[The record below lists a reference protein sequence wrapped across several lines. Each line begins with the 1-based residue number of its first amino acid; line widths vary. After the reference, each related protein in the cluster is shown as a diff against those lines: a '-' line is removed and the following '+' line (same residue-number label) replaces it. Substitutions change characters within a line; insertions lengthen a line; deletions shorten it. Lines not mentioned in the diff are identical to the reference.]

1 MGQFGLSAK
10 EKIRSP
16 VVAGLF
22 YPEEK
27 REAESRLRSFGLKKG
42 AGTNARAIVAPH
54 GAWDLSGQVA
64 AAAFSAAPGTGNQGN
79 ADITRVVILG
89 PIHACDEEGVFFS
102 DSRFFKTPL
111 GRLPVDMELSEAL
124 ASCSTYFEIN
134 DIPHL
139 KEHSVEVLLPFV
151 KFCFPQASII
161 PILIGGI
168 KPYRISALARALRI
182 ILEPLMENTLLVM
195 STGLSKSHD
204 EKTALVQAAE
214 FIRLLREKDQET
226 LTAAIYDRRISA
238 CGGALTAAVLQSGL
252 LHNTRASVTPDVP
265 VIARGDEGQIVC
277 YGVVCFVEG
286 AMPLLNQKNGAAPQQ
301 TLR

>member
-1 MGQFGLSAK
+1 MGQIWVSAK
-10 EKIRSP
+10 EKVRSP

-27 REAESRLRSFGLKKG
+27 EAVENRFRSFGLTKG
-42 AGTNARAIVAPH
+42 TGTNALAIVAPH
-54 GAWDLSGQVA
+54 AAWDLSGEVA
-64 AAAFSAAPGTGNQGN
+64 AAAFSPVPGMGEPGNR
-79 ADITRVVILG
+79 DITRVVVLG
-89 PIHACDEEGVFFS
+89 PIHALDEEGVFFS
-102 DSRFFKTPL
+102 DSDFFKTPL
-111 GRLPVDMELSEAL
+111 GRLPVDSELSEEL
-124 ASCSTYFEIN
+124 VSCSTYFEIN

-151 KFCFPQASII
+151 KFCFPHVSIV

-168 KPYRISALARALRI
+168 KPSRISALARALRI
-182 ILEPLMENTLLVM
+182 VLEPRMENTLLVM

-204 EKTALVQAAE
+204 EETSIAQAEE
-214 FIRLLREKDQET
+214 FVRLLREKDSET

-252 LHNTRASVTPDVP
+252 LNNTRTAATPNVP

-277 YGVVCFVEG
+277 YGVVYFAE
-286 AMPLLNQKNGAAPQQ
+286 
-301 TLR
+301 

>member
-1 MGQFGLSAK
+1 MGQIWVSAK
-10 EKIRSP
+10 EKVRSP

-27 REAESRLRSFGLKKG
+27 QAAESQLRSLGVKKG
-42 AGTNARAIVAPH
+42 SGTNALAIVAPH
-54 GAWDLSGQVA
+54 AAWDLSGKVA
-64 AAAFSAAPGTGNQGN
+64 AAAFSPAPGMGEPRNEHV
-79 ADITRVVILG
+79 TRVVILG
-89 PIHACDEEGVFFS
+89 PIHAFGEEGVFFT
-102 DSRFFKTPL
+102 DSGFFKTPL
-111 GRLPVDMELSEAL
+111 GRIPVDMELNEEL

-151 KFCFPQASII
+151 KFCFPQASIV

-168 KPYRISALARALRI
+168 KPSRISALARALRI
-182 ILEPLMENTLLVM
+182 VLEPLMENTLLVM

-204 EKTALVQAAE
+204 EKTAIAQAGE
-214 FIRLLREKDQET
+214 FTRLLREKDQET
-226 LTAAIYDRRISA
+226 LTAEIYDRRLSA

-252 LHNTRASVTPDVP
+252 LNNTRTSVVPDIP

-277 YGVVCFVEG
+277 YGVVYFAE
-286 AMPLLNQKNGAAPQQ
+286 
-301 TLR
+301 

>member
-27 REAESRLRSFGLKKG
+27 RAAESRLRSFGLKKG
-42 AGTNARAIVAPH
+42 AGTHALAIVAPH
-54 GAWDLSGQVA
+54 GAWDLSGEVA
-64 AAAFSAAPGTGNQGN
+64 AAAFSAVPGMGNPRN
-79 ADITRVVILG
+79 EDIIRVVILG
-89 PIHACDEEGVFFS
+89 PIHVLDEEGIFFS
-102 DSRFFKTPL
+102 DSHFFRTPL
-111 GRLPVDMELSEAL
+111 GRIPVDIELSEEL

-151 KFCFPQASII
+151 KFCFPHASII

-168 KPYRISALARALRI
+168 TPSRISALARALRI
-182 ILEPLMENTLLVM
+182 ILEPLMGNTLLVM

-204 EKTALVQAAE
+204 EKNAVAQAEE
-214 FIRLLREKDQET
+214 FVRLLQEKDQET

-252 LHNTRASVTPDVP
+252 LHNTRTSVMPDIP

-277 YGVVCFVEG
+277 YGVVCFVE
-286 AMPLLNQKNGAAPQQ
+286 
-301 TLR
+301 